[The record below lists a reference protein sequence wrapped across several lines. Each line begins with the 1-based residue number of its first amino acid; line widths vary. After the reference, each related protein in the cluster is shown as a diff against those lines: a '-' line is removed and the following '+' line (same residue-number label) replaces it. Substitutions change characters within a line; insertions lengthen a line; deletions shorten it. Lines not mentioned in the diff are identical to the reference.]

1 MGMETLVQVPLV
13 FSRDPIMW
21 LVKRAHACACARRR
35 PVTKGVWLKT
45 QMFYNYVLPMV
56 ATS

>member
-21 LVKRAHACACARRR
+21 LVKRARARRR